1 MPEYRGGPTS
11 RPVLLLVEDERALRK
26 VMEMVLEGEGYEVL
40 SAENGRE
47 GLETL
52 ANTCPDL
59 IITDFMM
66 PEMDG
71 AQMIREIKN
80 NKVLA
85 EVPILLMSA
94 AFPPDLP
101 EKDIADQFLEKGGEL
116 SSLLNTIS
124 SMLSAERPPRDL
136 SNPDN

>member
-1 MPEYRGGPTS
+1 MPEHSGGPTS
-11 RPVLLLVEDERALRK
+11 RPILLLVEDERALRK

-40 SAENGRE
+40 TAENGRE
-47 GLETL
+47 GLEVL
-52 ANTCPDL
+52 ANTRPDL

-80 NKVLA
+80 NSSLA
-85 EVPILLMSA
+85 KVPILLMSA

-101 EKDIADQFLEKGGEL
+101 EKGIADLFLEKGGEL
-116 SSLLNTIS
+116 SGLLENIRALLAFGQS
-124 SMLSAERPPRDL
+124 PRDP
-136 SNPDN
+136 S